1 MYLKNHDMLNL
12 LHEIRKFYMSK
23 DPFQPNFKFLVTREK
38 TYLYKKEVFMNHE
51 TASDLNEGL

>member
-1 MYLKNHDMLNL
+1 MLNL

-38 TYLYKKEVFMNHE
+38 TYLYKKELFMNHE
-51 TASDLNEGL
+51 TASDFNEGL